1 MSDRKFGAR
10 SEASGVHGKYVELSR
25 LVTTKMPE
33 IWRQTFV
40 DVYFE
45 LHRTLKGRCSRVL
58 LRDICR

>member
-10 SEASGVHGKYVELSR
+10 SEVSGVHDKYVELSR
-25 LVTTKMPE
+25 VVTLEMPG